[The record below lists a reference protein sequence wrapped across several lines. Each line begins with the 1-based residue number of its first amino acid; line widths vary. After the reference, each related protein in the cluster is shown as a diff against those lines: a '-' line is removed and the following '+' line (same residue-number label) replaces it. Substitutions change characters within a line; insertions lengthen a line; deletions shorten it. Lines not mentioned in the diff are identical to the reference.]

1 MHVTERPTKQRTEVR
16 QAGLVE
22 AALQLAA
29 QRSPADISTGD
40 LARAVGIT
48 QGAVFKHFAS
58 KEAIWLAVLD
68 WATDTLMARL
78 QAAAQDAQKAPSP
91 ASQPATAGPTLL
103 TPDATRPAFAAL
115 RAVFLA
121 HVDFVVEQPGVPRV
135 VFQELQSP
143 GNTAL
148 KMRVRALLQRY
159 RQLLMQLLQQAQ
171 QERSIAQGT
180 DLQAAAVL
188 FIGSVQGLVMQAL
201 ISGDVPAMAV
211 QAPGVFALYQRALQN
226 DPQDSRGTP

>member
-1 MHVTERPTKQRTEVR
+1 MHLIDRPTKQRTEVR

-68 WATDTLMARL
+68 WATDTLMVRL
-78 QAAAQDAQKAPSP
+78 QAAAQETQIAPSP
-91 ASQPATAGPTLL
+91 AGTRAAADPTL
-103 TPDATRPAFAAL
+103 PAPQATRAALAAL

-135 VFQELQSP
+135 VFQELQRP
-143 GNTAL
+143 GDTAL
-148 KMRVRALLQRY
+148 KVRVRALLARY

-171 QERSIAQGT
+171 QEQSIAPGT

-201 ISGDVPAMAV
+201 ISGDVPAMAL
-211 QAPGVFALYQRALQN
+211 QAPGVFALYQRALQSHQI
-226 DPQDSRGTP
+226 D

>member
-68 WATDTLMARL
+68 WATDALMTRL
-78 QAAAQDAQKAPSP
+78 QAAAQDAQHAHSPTTQHPSTDPTFP
-91 ASQPATAGPTLL
+91 ASGAA
-103 TPDATRPAFAAL
+103 RPALAAL

-121 HVDFVVEQPGVPRV
+121 HVGFVVAQPGVPRV
-135 VFQELQSP
+135 VFQELQRP
-143 GNTAL
+143 GDTAL
-148 KMRVRALLQRY
+148 KVHVRALLARY
-159 RQLLMQLLQQAQ
+159 RQLLMQLLQQAE
-171 QERSIAQGT
+171 QEQSIAPAT

-211 QAPGVFALYQRALQN
+211 QAPGIFALYQRALQN
-226 DPQDSRGTP
+226 DPQDSRGTA

>member
-1 MHVTERPTKQRTEVR
+1 MHLTERPTKQRTEVR

-29 QRSPADISTGD
+29 QRSPSDISTGD

-68 WATDTLMARL
+68 WATDTLMTRL
-78 QAAAQDAQKAPSP
+78 QAAAQEAQQAPSP
-91 ASQPATAGPTLL
+91 PSQQATSGPAL
-103 TPDATRPAFAAL
+103 AAL

-121 HVDFVVEQPGVPRV
+121 HVGFAVEQPGVPRV

-143 GNTAL
+143 GNTAP

-159 RQLLMQLLQQAQ
+159 RQLLMLLLQQAE
-171 QERSIAQGT
+171 QEQGLAPGT
-180 DLQAAAVL
+180 NLQAAAVL

-201 ISGDVPAMAV
+201 ISGDVPAMAL
-211 QAPGVFALYQRALQN
+211 QAPGVFALYQRALQSH
-226 DPQDSRGTP
+226 PQDSQGNP